1 MIFTLPVDIYK
12 TFVVVAIEP
21 SEEEWLDYVSK
32 NDEFITEE
40 YSE

>member
-21 SEEEWLDYVSK
+21 SEEEWLEYVSK
-32 NDEFITEE
+32 NDDFMAEE